1 MSSPIPELISN
12 IELRVLQGPQAGA
25 VLPLT
30 GEDIIIGS
38 DQQCDVILQS
48 PAIALRHAQLSV
60 TDNDFLITALDGQI
74 IASAGA
80 PAAPPWQFGTVIYLG
95 DIGITIDRNTAEWST
110 ALPLQ
115 ATADDQNN
123 RKNTTRWQT
132 DLLVHW
138 KRFALLAA
146 ILVSL
151 SIAAQ
156 LILPNRHRTAA
167 QHNNLSPENINS
179 INALIANHDRNGLLK
194 LDVSGKKATVHGFL
208 PSKIQI
214 NALHKDLSKW
224 RKNLDINVQAE
235 DILLAAS
242 RHFLIQEHS
251 PLKVTIVDGQ
261 ARLSGRDVRREDVNR
276 LAQDL
281 KKNVNGLA
289 GVNATF
295 VDRARLEGWLR
306 TWQRQNDSA
315 SDRGAQAIQV
325 ATSAAGDLELRGALS
340 LPQSERL
347 QEALTRR
354 SLQKDMLLA
363 VRIAITTP
371 SERSNKPP
379 NVRAFSAGTV
389 PYVFLT
395 TGKRLIIGGAVDGFQ
410 LVAINEKGPVFEKQ
424 GGRANAIN

>member
-1 MSSPIPELISN
+1 MSSPIPELINN

-30 GEDIIIGS
+30 GEDILIGS

-48 PAIALRHAQLSV
+48 PTIALRHAQLSV
-60 TDNDFLITALDGQI
+60 TDNDFSITALDGQI

-80 PAAPPWQFGTVIYLG
+80 PAAPPWQFGTAIYLG
-95 DIGITIDRNTAEWST
+95 DVSITIDRNAAEWS
-110 ALPLQ
+110 AAPPPQ
-115 ATADDQNN
+115 AATDDQSNS
-123 RKNTTRWQT
+123 KSTTRWQT

-138 KRFALLAA
+138 KRFALLGV

-151 SIAAQ
+151 SVAAQ
-156 LILPNRHRTAA
+156 VMLPNQHRATA
-167 QHNNLSPENINS
+167 QSDLSPENINS

-194 LDVSGKKATVHGFL
+194 LDVSGKKATVRGFL

-214 NALHKDLSKW
+214 NALHRDLSKW
-224 RKNLDINVQAE
+224 RKNLDIDVQAE

-261 ARLSGRDVRREDVNR
+261 ARLSGRDARRADVNR

-281 KKNVNGLA
+281 KKNVSGLA

-306 TWQRQNDSA
+306 TWWRQNDSA
-315 SDRGAQAIQV
+315 SNRGAQAIQV
-325 ATSAAGDLELRGALS
+325 VASAAGDLELRGALS

-371 SERSNKPP
+371 SELSNKPP
-379 NVRAFSAGTV
+379 NVRAFSAGAV

-424 GGRANAIN
+424 GGQARTIN